1 MILAIDVD
9 YRADQALVAGVCFR
23 HWDDESPEIVF
34 HTEVTN
40 VEDYQ
45 PGQFYKREMPCIIKL
60 LKDHN
65 LNPDL
70 IVIDGF
76 VVLGQDSKSGLG
88 MHLYNALGKNTPV
101 IGVAKTAFQDSKPE
115 SEVFRGKSEKPLYVT
130 AIGIEEQLAKSYISS
145 MHGKHRIPTLLK
157 LVDQESRRS

>member
-1 MILAIDVD
+1 MILAVDVD
-9 YRADQALVAGVCFR
+9 YRADHALVAGICFL
-23 HWDDESPEIVF
+23 HWDDENPEIVL

-45 PGQFYKREMPCIIKL
+45 PGQFYKREMPCILKL

-65 LNPDL
+65 LNPDV

-76 VVLGQDSKSGLG
+76 VVLGQDAKSGLG
-88 MHLYNALGKNTPV
+88 MHLYNALGRNTPV
-101 IGVAKTAFQDSKPE
+101 IGVAKTAFKDSKPE

-130 AIGIEEQLAKSYISS
+130 AIGIEEQLAKSHITS

-157 LVDQESRRS
+157 LVDRECRRS